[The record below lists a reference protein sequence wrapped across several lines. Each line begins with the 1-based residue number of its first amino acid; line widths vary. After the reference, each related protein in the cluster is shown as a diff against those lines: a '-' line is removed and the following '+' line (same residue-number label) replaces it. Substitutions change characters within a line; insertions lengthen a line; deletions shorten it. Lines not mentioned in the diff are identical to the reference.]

1 MYSKTM
7 KATMTDL
14 HRRTA
19 KVMGAVIH
27 AQETVEITDNGNVV
41 AMILPVKRPDR
52 KKAWEALREIGRL
65 GGIQIQPR
73 K

>member
-1 MYSKTM
+1 M

-19 KVMGAVIH
+19 KVMGSVIH

-41 AMILPVKRPDR
+41 AKIVPQKKGNPKAALAILLEMGEVGPIHIK
-52 KKAWEALREIGRL
+52 
-65 GGIQIQPR
+65 PR

>member
-1 MYSKTM
+1 MYSEGM

-19 KVMGAVIH
+19 KVMGSVIH

-41 AMILPVKRPDR
+41 ARILPGRKTDS
-52 KKAWEALREIGRL
+52 KKALEALREIGRL

>member
-1 MYSKTM
+1 M

-19 KVMGAVIH
+19 KIMGSVIH

-41 AMILPVKRPDR
+41 AKIVPVKKCNPE
-52 KKAWEALREIGRL
+52 KAYQLLREMGKIG
-65 GGIQIQPR
+65 QIHIKPR
-73 K
+73 T

>member
-19 KVMGAVIH
+19 KVMGSVIH

-41 AMILPVKRPDR
+41 AKIVPQ
-52 KKAWEALREIGRL
+52 KKGNPEKAYQILREMGKVGPIH
-65 GGIQIQPR
+65 IKPR

>member
-1 MYSKTM
+1 M

-27 AQETVEITDNGNVV
+27 AKETVEITDNGNVV
-41 AMILPVKRPDR
+41 AKIVPVKKFDPV
-52 KKAWEALREIGRL
+52 AALKSMRAFADEEPITL
-65 GGIQIQPR
+65 APR

>member
-1 MYSKTM
+1 
-7 KATMTDL
+7 
-14 HRRTA
+14 
-19 KVMGAVIH
+19 MGAVIH

>member
-19 KVMGAVIH
+19 KVMGPVIH

-41 AMILPVKRPDR
+41 AKIVPQKKGNPKAALAILLEMGEVGPIHIK
-52 KKAWEALREIGRL
+52 
-65 GGIQIQPR
+65 PR